1 MHYLSQFA
9 VSVCALQ
16 QLLPLLSGVQHNL
29 ESLPGW
35 LHNIFNQEAAWNNNC
50 PNPAE
55 FTRYTLKFVLKRED
69 ATGQPQDLL
78 NTL

>member
-1 MHYLSQFA
+1 
-9 VSVCALQ
+9 
-16 QLLPLLSGVQHNL
+16 
-29 ESLPGW
+29 LPGW

-50 PNPAE
+50 PNLAE